1 MTPADRMTSAD
12 QDAQAG
18 LAALR
23 AGDAKSAREL
33 LARAVQRGRA
43 DVPVLLA
50 LAQACRVL
58 ADRGG
63 AGAALDY
70 LLRLDGRNLVALLAR
85 ADLYHESGDTRA
97 AASFYQAALR
107 AAPPANQ
114 LSVAIAQDLMRAKA
128 QVERY
133 AADYK
138 TFLRT
143 RMAAAGYDPA
153 TSSTRFGTSL
163 DVVLGEKTVY
173 VQQPKYYYFPFLP
186 QKQFYERETFPW
198 FAELEAATDAIRA
211 ELLEVM
217 REPNAFA
224 PYVQGNPNRPRKEE
238 AGMLDNPD
246 WSAFYLWKNGEP
258 VPENAARCP
267 RTMAALAN
275 APLARVPNRSPSIL
289 FSLLRPGAHIPAHH
303 GLVNTR
309 LICHLPLLVP
319 GQCTFRV
326 GNDVRDW
333 VEGRAWAFDD
343 TIEHEAW
350 NRSDG
355 TRVILLFDIWRPE
368 LTAEEQSLVV
378 SLFEAIDAHAGTKPD
393 WEI

>member
-1 MTPADRMTSAD
+1 MTPADRMISAD

-23 AGDAKSAREL
+23 TGDAKAARDA

-43 DVPVLLA
+43 DVPVLLG

-63 AGAALDY
+63 AAAALDY

-85 ADLYHESGDTRA
+85 ADLYHESGDTRS

-107 AAPPANQ
+107 VAPPANQ
-114 LSVAIAQDLMRAKA
+114 LSVAIAQDLLWAKA

-138 TFLRT
+138 SFLRA
-143 RMAAAGYDPA
+143 RVEQAGYAPGA
-153 TSSTRFGTSL
+153 SSARFGTSL
-163 DVVLGEKTVY
+163 DVVLGEKTIY

-186 QKQFYERETFPW
+186 QKQFYERECFPW

-211 ELLEVM
+211 ELVEVL

-224 PYVQGNPNRPRKEE
+224 PYVQGNPNRPRKDE

-267 RTMAALAN
+267 QTMAALAN

-309 LICHLPLLVP
+309 LICHLPLIVP

-326 GNDVRDW
+326 GNDARDW

-368 LTAEEQSLVV
+368 LSDEERSLVV
-378 SLFEAIDAHAGTKPD
+378 SLFEAIDAHSGTKPD